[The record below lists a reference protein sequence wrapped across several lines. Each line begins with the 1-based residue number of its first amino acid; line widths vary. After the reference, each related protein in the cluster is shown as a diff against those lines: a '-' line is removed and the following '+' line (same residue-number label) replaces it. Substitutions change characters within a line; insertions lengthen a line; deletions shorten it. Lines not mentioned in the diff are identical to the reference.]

1 MLSRRLT
8 RFATSGVAS
17 AVAASVSVGSSSAL
31 MTSSSSVSASA
42 NVAARSFSAPSSV
55 LVTARRAQGNVA
67 AAGQN
72 AAALSVEA
80 VWSLWN
86 EGNLFSMNI
95 AQLHAFLQSQ
105 NVVFDHNS
113 KKAGLVRQV
122 EELLQARD
130 NQSKGGGQG
139 GQHGGHGNWQ
149 QGGQQQAET
158 LMDLKQA
165 GFYDSPL
172 AMAPKAFQL
181 LVGGNTCDLVVARV
195 NTTSF
200 PGFPSSTE
208 CYTLTGAVA
217 DLALRARYSKA
228 LQWCVMNAVNLNLP
242 PGEFSVDF
250 GKMIFKPEVIRK
262 NRRIVSGWTL
272 QQRSQLGEPFTWV
285 SAASAEANLAAFLE
299 KEGFAPAAVKGTP
312 PKYFDCHV
320 RRGQR
325 NDIICLEMDESGK
338 TQAGAMPWYP
348 LQSAHVLHKSGGQD
362 VRMQLR
368 TRIPLTPQELTAVR
382 GLQILKVTE
391 DEVTSALAPE
401 MGQVIYTAENEV
413 TAWERRGDKGILYTL
428 KQIKRTPLIVTKAE
442 DEDPRVEYVL
452 SCGVPQ
458 VDLNWFAND
467 LYDLSQRFAEA
478 LTPSFIA
485 EFGTEVK
492 PIDLDAE

>member
-1 MLSRRLT
+1 
-8 RFATSGVAS
+8 
-17 AVAASVSVGSSSAL
+17 
-31 MTSSSSVSASA
+31 
-42 NVAARSFSAPSSV
+42 
-55 LVTARRAQGNVA
+55 
-67 AAGQN
+67 
-72 AAALSVEA
+72 
-80 VWSLWN
+80 
-86 EGNLFSMNI
+86 
-95 AQLHAFLQSQ
+95 
-105 NVVFDHNS
+105 
-113 KKAGLVRQV
+113 
-122 EELLQARD
+122 
-130 NQSKGGGQG
+130 
-139 GQHGGHGNWQ
+139 
-149 QGGQQQAET
+149 
-158 LMDLKQA
+158 MDLKQA

-250 GKMIFKPEVIRK
+250 GKMVFKPEVIRK
-262 NRRIVSGWTL
+262 NRKIVSGWTL
-272 QQRSQLGEPFTWV
+272 QQRAQLGEPYTWV
-285 SAASAEANLAAFLE
+285 STASAEADLGAFLE
-299 KEGFAPAAVKGTP
+299 KEGFKPAAVKGTP

-338 TQAGAMPWYP
+338 TQTGAMPWYP
-348 LQSAHVLHKSGGQD
+348 LQSAHVLHKTGGQD
-362 VRMQLR
+362 VRLQLR

-382 GLQILKVTE
+382 SMTILKVTD

-401 MGQVIYTAENEV
+401 MGQVVYTAENEV
-413 TAWERRGDKGILYTL
+413 TAWERRNDKGIVYTL
-428 KQIKRTPLIVTKAE
+428 RQVKRTPLIVTKAE

-467 LYDLSQRFAEA
+467 LYDMSQRFAEA
-478 LTPSFIA
+478 LSPSFIS

-492 PIDLDAE
+492 PIDLDTE